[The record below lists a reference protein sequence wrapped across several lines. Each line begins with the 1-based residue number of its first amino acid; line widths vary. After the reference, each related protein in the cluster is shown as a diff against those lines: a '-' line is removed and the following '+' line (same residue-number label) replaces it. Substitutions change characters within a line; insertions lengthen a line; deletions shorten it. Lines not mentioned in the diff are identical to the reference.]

1 MAFCAALLTVGC
13 SDGGGG
19 ASVTGGAKSGGQ
31 TGLGGS
37 GSGGR
42 VGSGGSG
49 SGGNALGGT
58 AGSASGGSSGNA
70 SGGKLSGGSGGNG
83 SGGSGSGGSGSGGKA
98 SGGGASG
105 GQASGGSGAGGSGSG
120 GNLGG
125 GSGGNTG
132 GSGSGGSAGAVG
144 GGGGRD
150 GGTSDGSSDGKGEGG
165 GAVALGGSSGSGGN
179 TGSGGASGAAGAC
192 RPKFASGVNV
202 AWFTYA
208 GDVPSPDMTKFNQL
222 YSDTSAV
229 GGRVA
234 RWWFHTNGS
243 KTPTYDS
250 SGLAAKISDANIADL
265 KKILDGAAAAG
276 QAMVVSLWSFNM
288 LKSDQVSAT
297 ILQNNKDLLQKDV
310 NRQAYVDNV
319 ITPLVTALKG
329 HPGLYA
335 WEAFNEPE
343 GMINDGPNTS
353 PWTGSNYVSIK
364 DIQKCVNWFAA
375 GIHAADPSALVTNG
389 AWTFLANTDVDG
401 HKNYYSDS
409 ELKSVGGKSNGT
421 LDFYQVHY
429 YDNWGTVGGANSVS
443 PFVYPASHWTLDK
456 PIVIGEFWDVDSPGP
471 SNSTIKGADL
481 YTTLYT
487 NGYQGAW
494 AWQYA
499 NADNPGPTDGE
510 QTQWPTMKTA
520 MQNLFTAH
528 PADLACK

>member
-1 MAFCAALLTVGC
+1 
-13 SDGGGG
+13 
-19 ASVTGGAKSGGQ
+19 
-31 TGLGGS
+31 
-37 GSGGR
+37 
-42 VGSGGSG
+42 
-49 SGGNALGGT
+49 
-58 AGSASGGSSGNA
+58 
-70 SGGKLSGGSGGNG
+70 
-83 SGGSGSGGSGSGGKA
+83 
-98 SGGGASG
+98 
-105 GQASGGSGAGGSGSG
+105 
-120 GNLGG
+120 
-125 GSGGNTG
+125 
-132 GSGSGGSAGAVG
+132 
-144 GGGGRD
+144 
-150 GGTSDGSSDGKGEGG
+150 
-165 GAVALGGSSGSGGN
+165 
-179 TGSGGASGAAGAC
+179 
-192 RPKFASGVNV
+192 
-202 AWFTYA
+202 
-208 GDVPSPDMTKFNQL
+208 MTKFNKL
-222 YSDTSAV
+222 YSDNAAV

-234 RWWFHTNGS
+234 RWWFHTNGA
-243 KTPTYDS
+243 KTPAWDS
-250 SGLAAKISDANIADL
+250 NGLAARISDQTIAQV
-265 KKILDGAAAAG
+265 KQILDGAASAG
-276 QAMVVSLWSFNM
+276 QAVVVSLWSFNM
-288 LKSDQVSAT
+288 MKSDQVSAT
-297 ILQNNKDLLQKDV
+297 ILQNNKDLLQKDA

-409 ELKSVGGKSNGT
+409 QLQTIGGKSNGT

-429 YDNWGTVGGANSVS
+429 YDNWGSVGGANRVS
-443 PFVYPASHWTLDK
+443 PFVYPASHWALDK
-456 PIVIGEFWDVDSPGP
+456 PIMIGEFWDVDSPGP
-471 SNSTIKGADL
+471 SNATIKGADL

-499 NADNPGPTDGE
+499 NADNPPPTSGDP
-510 QTQWPTMKTA
+510 TQWPAMKTA

>member
-1 MAFCAALLTVGC
+1 MKLIPTVSMAVCAASLFVNGC
-13 SDGGGG
+13 DGGGDG
-19 ASVTGGAKSGGQ
+19 DGSSSTGGAKTGGQ
-31 TGLGGS
+31 S
-37 GSGGR
+37 
-42 VGSGGSG
+42 GSGGSG
-49 SGGNALGGT
+49 TGGHVGSGGNGSGGT
-58 AGSASGGSSGNA
+58 SSGSGGSASG
-70 SGGKLSGGSGGNG
+70 G
-83 SGGSGSGGSGSGGKA
+83 SGGSGSGGSGSGGVEIGGITA
-98 SGGGASG
+98 SGGRSGSG
-105 GQASGGSGAGGSGSG
+105 GVGNGGVSGGGGAAGRDGGAGSGGVPGQDSGAGGAG
-120 GNLGG
+120 
-125 GSGGNTG
+125 TG
-132 GSGSGGSAGAVG
+132 GA
-144 GGGGRD
+144 
-150 GGTSDGSSDGKGEGG
+150 
-165 GAVALGGSSGSGGN
+165 
-179 TGSGGASGAAGAC
+179 TGSGGATGAC

-208 GDVPSPDMTKFNQL
+208 GDIPNPDMTKFNKL
-222 YSDTSAV
+222 YSDNSAV
-229 GGRVA
+229 GGRIV
-234 RWWFHTNGS
+234 RWWFHTNGA

-250 SGLAAKISDANIADL
+250 SGLAAKISDANIADV

-276 QAMVVSLWSFNM
+276 QAVVVSLWSFNM

-297 ILQNNKDLLQKDV
+297 ILQNNKDLLQKDA

-375 GIHAADPSALVTNG
+375 GVHTADPSALFTNG

-409 ELKSVGGKSNGT
+409 QLKTIGGKSNGT

-443 PFVYPASHWTLDK
+443 PFVYPASHWALDK
-456 PIVIGEFWDVDSPGP
+456 PIMIGEFWNVDSPGP

-481 YTTLYT
+481 YTTLYN
-487 NGYQGAW
+487 NGYLGGW

-499 NADNPGPTDGE
+499 NADNPPPTSGD
-510 QTQWPTMKTA
+510 QTQWPAMKTA

>member
-1 MAFCAALLTVGC
+1 
-13 SDGGGG
+13 
-19 ASVTGGAKSGGQ
+19 
-31 TGLGGS
+31 LG
-37 GSGGR
+37 
-42 VGSGGSG
+42 G
-49 SGGNALGGT
+49 SGGNA
-58 AGSASGGSSGNA
+58 
-70 SGGKLSGGSGGNG
+70 SGGSGGNASGGNGGNAPGG
-83 SGGSGSGGSGSGGKA
+83 SGGTKPDSGADADSATNPDMGKDLVNQT
-98 SGGGASG
+98 GGASG
-105 GQASGGSGAGGSGSG
+105 G
-120 GNLGG
+120 
-125 GSGGNTG
+125 
-132 GSGSGGSAGAVG
+132 G
-144 GGGGRD
+144 GGGGATGT
-150 GGTSDGSSDGKGEGG
+150 GGTSAG
-165 GAVALGGSSGSGGN
+165 GA
-179 TGSGGASGAAGAC
+179 TGSAGSTGATGAC

-229 GGRVA
+229 GGRIV
-234 RWWFHTNGS
+234 RWWFHTNGA

-250 SGLAAKISDANIADL
+250 SGLTAKISDANIADV
-265 KKILDGAAAAG
+265 KKILDGAASAG
-276 QAMVVSLWSFNM
+276 QAVVVSLWSFNM
-288 LKSDQVSAT
+288 MKSDQVSAT
-297 ILQNNKDLLQKDV
+297 ILQNNKDLLQKDA

-409 ELKSVGGKSNGT
+409 QLQTIGGKANGT

-429 YDNWGTVGGANSVS
+429 YDNWGSVGGANSVS
-443 PFVYPASHWTLDK
+443 PFVYPASHWALDK
-456 PIVIGEFWDVDSPGP
+456 PILIGEFWDVDSPGP
-471 SNSTIKGADL
+471 SNTTIKGADL

-499 NADNPGPTDGE
+499 NADNPPPTSGDP
-510 QTQWPTMKTA
+510 TQWPAMKTA
-520 MQNLFTAH
+520 MQNLFSAH
-528 PADLACK
+528 PAELACK

>member
-1 MAFCAALLTVGC
+1 
-13 SDGGGG
+13 
-19 ASVTGGAKSGGQ
+19 
-31 TGLGGS
+31 
-37 GSGGR
+37 
-42 VGSGGSG
+42 
-49 SGGNALGGT
+49 
-58 AGSASGGSSGNA
+58 
-70 SGGKLSGGSGGNG
+70 
-83 SGGSGSGGSGSGGKA
+83 
-98 SGGGASG
+98 
-105 GQASGGSGAGGSGSG
+105 
-120 GNLGG
+120 
-125 GSGGNTG
+125 
-132 GSGSGGSAGAVG
+132 
-144 GGGGRD
+144 
-150 GGTSDGSSDGKGEGG
+150 
-165 GAVALGGSSGSGGN
+165 
-179 TGSGGASGAAGAC
+179 
-192 RPKFASGVNV
+192 V

-208 GDVPSPDMTKFNQL
+208 GDIPSPDMTKFNKL
-222 YSDTSAV
+222 YSDTFAV
-229 GGRVA
+229 GGRIV

-250 SGLAAKISDANIADL
+250 TGLAAKISDATIADM

-276 QAMVVSLWSFNM
+276 EAVVVSLWSFNM
-288 LKSDQVSAT
+288 LKSDQVNAT
-297 ILQNNKDLLQKDV
+297 ILQANKDLLQKDA

-353 PWTGSNYVSIK
+353 PWTGSNYVSIT

-409 ELKSVGGKSNGT
+409 QLKTVGGKSNGT

-443 PFVYPASHWTLDK
+443 PFVYPASHWALDK
-456 PIVIGEFWDVDSPGP
+456 PIMIGEFWDVDSPGP
-471 SNSTIKGADL
+471 SNSTITGADL
-481 YTTLYT
+481 YTTLY
-487 NGYQGAW
+487 NSGYQGGW

-499 NADNPGPTDGE
+499 NADNPPPTSGD
-510 QTQWPTMKTA
+510 QTQWPAMKTA

>member
-1 MAFCAALLTVGC
+1 MRLQIAVGSLLAAVAMVTFGC
-13 SDGGGG
+13 E
-19 ASVTGGAKSGGQ
+19 
-31 TGLGGS
+31 GGS
-37 GSGGR
+37 GEGGKT
-42 VGSGGSG
+42 GGQS
-49 SGGNALGGT
+49 
-58 AGSASGGSSGNA
+58 GSASGGSSGSGGSSSSGSGGSA
-70 SGGKLSGGSGGNG
+70 SGGSSGKALGGSGGNA
-83 SGGSGSGGSGSGGKA
+83 SGGSGGKA
-98 SGGGASG
+98 SGGNG
-105 GQASGGSGAGGSGSG
+105 GNASGGSGGSQPDASSDADSGNRRDTGRDMGAGTGGTQGSG
-120 GNLGG
+120 GDGVGG
-125 GSGGNTG
+125 ATG
-132 GSGSGGSAGAVG
+132 TG
-144 GGGGRD
+144 GGGATGT
-150 GGTSDGSSDGKGEGG
+150 GGVA
-165 GAVALGGSSGSGGN
+165 GA
-179 TGSGGASGAAGAC
+179 TGAC

-208 GDVPSPDMTKFNQL
+208 GDVPSPDMTKFNKL
-222 YSDTSAV
+222 YSDNSAV
-229 GGRVA
+229 GGRIV
-234 RWWFHTNGS
+234 RWWFHTNGA

-250 SGLAAKISDANIADL
+250 TGLAAKISGQNIADV
-265 KKILDGAAAAG
+265 KKILDGAEAAG
-276 QAMVVSLWSFNM
+276 QAVVVSLWSFNM

-297 ILQNNKDLLQKDV
+297 ILKNNKDLLQKDA

-375 GIHAADPSALVTNG
+375 GVHTADPSALFTNG
-389 AWTFLANTDVDG
+389 AWTFLANTDIDG

-409 ELKSVGGKSNGT
+409 ELKTIGGKSNGT

-429 YDNWGTVGGANSVS
+429 YDNWGSAGGANSVS
-443 PFVYPASHWTLDK
+443 PFVNPASHWALDK
-456 PIVIGEFWDVDSPGP
+456 PIMIGEFWNVDSPGP
-471 SNSTIKGADL
+471 SNTTVKAADL
-481 YTTLYT
+481 YTTLYK

-499 NADNPGPTDGE
+499 NADDPPPTSGD
-510 QTQWPTMKTA
+510 QTQWPAMKTA

>member
-1 MAFCAALLTVGC
+1 M
-13 SDGGGG
+13 
-19 ASVTGGAKSGGQ
+19 
-31 TGLGGS
+31 
-37 GSGGR
+37 
-42 VGSGGSG
+42 
-49 SGGNALGGT
+49 
-58 AGSASGGSSGNA
+58 
-70 SGGKLSGGSGGNG
+70 
-83 SGGSGSGGSGSGGKA
+83 
-98 SGGGASG
+98 
-105 GQASGGSGAGGSGSG
+105 
-120 GNLGG
+120 
-125 GSGGNTG
+125 
-132 GSGSGGSAGAVG
+132 
-144 GGGGRD
+144 
-150 GGTSDGSSDGKGEGG
+150 
-165 GAVALGGSSGSGGN
+165 
-179 TGSGGASGAAGAC
+179 
-192 RPKFASGVNV
+192 NV

-208 GDVPSPDMTKFNQL
+208 GDVPSPDMTKFNKL
-222 YSDTSAV
+222 YSDTAAV
-229 GGRVA
+229 GGRVV
-234 RWWFHTNGS
+234 RWWLHTNGS

-250 SGLAAKISDANIADL
+250 SGLTAKISDQNIADV

-276 QAMVVSLWSFNM
+276 QAVVVSLWSFNM
-288 LKSDQVSAT
+288 MKSDQVNAT
-297 ILQNNKDLLQKDV
+297 ILQANKDLLQKDA
-310 NRQAYVDNV
+310 NRQAYVDNY

-375 GIHAADPSALVTNG
+375 GVHAADPSALVTNA

-409 ELKSVGGKSNGT
+409 QLKSIGGKDNGT

-443 PFVYPASHWTLDK
+443 PFVYPASHWGLDK
-456 PIVIGEFWDVDSPGP
+456 PIMIGEFWDVDSPGP
-471 SNSTIKGADL
+471 SNATIKGADL
-481 YTTLYT
+481 YTKLYD
-487 NGYQGAW
+487 NGYQGGW

-499 NADNPGPTDGE
+499 NADNPPPTSGD

>member
-1 MAFCAALLTVGC
+1 MKIVRSLSMAVCAAALVATGC
-13 SDGGGG
+13 
-19 ASVTGGAKSGGQ
+19 ASEP
-31 TGLGGS
+31 
-37 GSGGR
+37 
-42 VGSGGSG
+42 GSGGSG
-49 SGGNALGGT
+49 
-58 AGSASGGSSGNA
+58 GSTASGGAKTGGQSG
-70 SGGKLSGGSGGNG
+70 SGGGGSGGHTG
-83 SGGSGSGGSGSGGKA
+83 SGGSGSGGSANGGSGGNA
-98 SGGGASG
+98 SGGSGGNGLGGSGGNASGGSGGNASGGNGGNAPGGSGGTKPDSGADADSATNPDMGKDLVNQTGGASG
-105 GQASGGSGAGGSGSG
+105 G
-120 GNLGG
+120 
-125 GSGGNTG
+125 
-132 GSGSGGSAGAVG
+132 G
-144 GGGGRD
+144 GGGGATGT
-150 GGTSDGSSDGKGEGG
+150 GGTSAG
-165 GAVALGGSSGSGGN
+165 GA
-179 TGSGGASGAAGAC
+179 TGSAGSTGATGAC

-229 GGRVA
+229 GGRIV
-234 RWWFHTNGS
+234 RWWFHTNGA

-250 SGLAAKISDANIADL
+250 SGLTAKISDANIADV
-265 KKILDGAAAAG
+265 KKILDGAASAG
-276 QAMVVSLWSFNM
+276 QAVVVSLWSFNM
-288 LKSDQVSAT
+288 MKSDQVSAT
-297 ILQNNKDLLQKDV
+297 ILQNNKDLLQKDA

-409 ELKSVGGKSNGT
+409 QLQTIGGKANGT

-429 YDNWGTVGGANSVS
+429 YDNWGSVGGANSVS
-443 PFVYPASHWTLDK
+443 PFVYPASHWALDK
-456 PIVIGEFWDVDSPGP
+456 PILIGEFWDVDSPGP
-471 SNSTIKGADL
+471 SNTTIKGADL

-499 NADNPGPTDGE
+499 NADNPPPTSGDP
-510 QTQWPTMKTA
+510 TQWPAMKTA
-520 MQNLFTAH
+520 MQNLFSAH
-528 PADLACK
+528 PAELACK

>member
-1 MAFCAALLTVGC
+1 MTHLRYLSLAVSLAAIGSYGCA
-13 SDGGGG
+13 SSPDGGGSG
-19 ASVTGGAKSGGQ
+19 GSNATGGAQSGGQ
-31 TGLGGS
+31 TGSGGSPGTGGKATGGSSGSGGAGSGGAATGGSAAGGSSGSGGKAAGGTSGNGGGS
-37 GSGGR
+37 GSGG
-42 VGSGGSG
+42 
-49 SGGNALGGT
+49 
-58 AGSASGGSSGNA
+58 AS
-70 SGGKLSGGSGGNG
+70 
-83 SGGSGSGGSGSGGKA
+83 
-98 SGGGASG
+98 
-105 GQASGGSGAGGSGSG
+105 
-120 GNLGG
+120 
-125 GSGGNTG
+125 
-132 GSGSGGSAGAVG
+132 
-144 GGGGRD
+144 
-150 GGTSDGSSDGKGEGG
+150 
-165 GAVALGGSSGSGGN
+165 LGGSSGSGGVA
-179 TGSGGASGAAGAC
+179 GGASGSGSGGVASGGSTGTGGAAGATGAC

-208 GDVPSPDMTKFNQL
+208 GDIPSPDMTKFNKL
-222 YSDTSAV
+222 YSDTGAV
-229 GGRVA
+229 GGRVV
-234 RWWFHTNGS
+234 RWWFHTNGA
-243 KTPTYDS
+243 KTPTYDAN
-250 SGLAAKISDANIADL
+250 GLAAKISDATIADM

-276 QAMVVSLWSFNM
+276 QAVVVSLWSFNM

-297 ILQNNKDLLQKDV
+297 ILQANKDLLQKDA

-409 ELKSVGGKSNGT
+409 QLKTVGGKDNGT

-443 PFVYPASHWTLDK
+443 PFVYPASHWGLDK
-456 PIVIGEFWDVDSPGP
+456 PIMIGEFWDVDSPGA

-481 YTTLYT
+481 YTKLYD

-499 NADNPGPTDGE
+499 NADNPPPTSGD

>member
-1 MAFCAALLTVGC
+1 MKLIPTVSMAVCAASLFVNGC
-13 SDGGGG
+13 DGGGDG
-19 ASVTGGAKSGGQ
+19 DGSSSTGGAKTGGQ
-31 TGLGGS
+31 S
-37 GSGGR
+37 
-42 VGSGGSG
+42 GSGGSG
-49 SGGNALGGT
+49 TGGHVGSGGNGSGGT
-58 AGSASGGSSGNA
+58 SSGSGGSASG
-70 SGGKLSGGSGGNG
+70 G
-83 SGGSGSGGSGSGGKA
+83 SGGSGSGGSGSGGVGIGGITA
-98 SGGGASG
+98 SGGRSGSG
-105 GQASGGSGAGGSGSG
+105 GVGNGGVSGGGGAAGRDGGAGSGGVPGQDSGAGGAG
-120 GNLGG
+120 
-125 GSGGNTG
+125 TG
-132 GSGSGGSAGAVG
+132 GA
-144 GGGGRD
+144 
-150 GGTSDGSSDGKGEGG
+150 
-165 GAVALGGSSGSGGN
+165 
-179 TGSGGASGAAGAC
+179 TGSGGATGAC

-208 GDVPSPDMTKFNQL
+208 GDIPNPDMTKFNKL
-222 YSDTSAV
+222 YSDNSAV
-229 GGRVA
+229 GGRIV
-234 RWWFHTNGS
+234 RWWFHTNGA

-250 SGLAAKISDANIADL
+250 SGLAAKISDANIADV

-276 QAMVVSLWSFNM
+276 QAVVVSLWSFNM

-297 ILQNNKDLLQKDV
+297 ILQNNKDLLQKDA

-375 GIHAADPSALVTNG
+375 GVHTADPSALFTNG

-409 ELKSVGGKSNGT
+409 QLTTIGGKSNGT

-443 PFVYPASHWTLDK
+443 PFVYPASHWALDK
-456 PIVIGEFWDVDSPGP
+456 PIMIGEFWDVDSPGP

-481 YTTLYT
+481 YTTLYN
-487 NGYQGAW
+487 NGYLGGW

-499 NADNPGPTDGE
+499 NADNPPPTSGD
-510 QTQWPTMKTA
+510 QTQWPAMKTA